1 MKNERTIIIQ
11 QDSNL
16 PKKIKEKIFIN
27 ETKVFFKFNLK
38 IL

>member
-16 PKKIKEKIFIN
+16 PKKIKEQFFIN